1 MKNIV
6 LVVDDSLVLRSSVKF
21 TLESAGYEVA
31 EADDGKTG
39 LLKLRELMTRGT
51 RPGMI
56 ISDVNMPEMDG
67 ITFVKEVKKGPG
79 KFIPIL
85 MLTTESQPTMKEKGK
100 EAGAAGWL
108 VKPFKEDQLL
118 AVVKKFVR

>member
-1 MKNIV
+1 MKK
-6 LVVDDSLVLRSSVKF
+6 LVMIVDDSIVLRSSVRF

-39 LLKLRELMTRGT
+39 LSRLQELLAKGD

-56 ISDVNMPEMDG
+56 ISDVNMPQMDG
-67 ITFVKEVKKGPG
+67 ITFVQEVKKGPG

-85 MLTTESQPTMKEKGK
+85 MLTTESQPAMKEAGK
-100 EAGAAGWL
+100 NAGAAGWL
-108 VKPFKEDQLL
+108 VKPFKENQLL

>member
-1 MKNIV
+1 MKKVVMI
-6 LVVDDSLVLRSSVKF
+6 VDDSIVLRSSVKF

-39 LLKLRELMTRGT
+39 LLKLNELLTRGN

-56 ISDVNMPEMDG
+56 ISDVNMPQMDG
-67 ITFVKEVKKGPG
+67 ISFVKEVKKGPG

-85 MLTTESQPTMKEKGK
+85 MLTTESQPAMKEAGK
-100 EAGAAGWL
+100 QAGAAGWL

>member
-1 MKNIV
+1 MKKIV
-6 LVVDDSLVLRSSVKF
+6 MVVDDSNVLRSSVKF
-21 TLESAGYEVA
+21 TLENAGYEVA

-39 LLKLRELMTRGT
+39 LSKLQELIQGGS

-56 ISDVNMPEMDG
+56 ISDVNMPQMDG

-85 MLTTESQPTMKEKGK
+85 MLTTEAQPAMKEAGK
-100 EAGAAGWL
+100 NAGAAGWL